1 MTGILLVP
9 STNDISFLLVI
20 PFLVMIRQ
28 GTIVAAFIPI
38 LSVIIIIRL
47 LIVPLLQLSF
57 QLVVSLSESFN
68 CCGKGLHLPLQCIE
82 RVPSLLVGSG
92 H

>member
-28 GTIVAAFIPI
+28 GTIVAAFVPI

-57 QLVVSLSESFN
+57 QLMVSLSESFN
-68 CCGKGLHLPLQCIE
+68 YCGKGLHLPLQCIG
-82 RVPSLLVGSG
+82 RIPGLLAGVS